1 VSNFLHQMVNEF
13 VYRSEEQSIPLYLI
27 NCILIIAL
35 MISAMR
41 ITLETLYCYNGLCVS
56 VLYVVC
62 FEVLLCL
69 TAFSV
74 YSDYPEYLLYDDHE
88 CLAAIQNMFL

>member
-1 VSNFLHQMVNEF
+1 MVNVF
-13 VYRSEEQSIPLYLI
+13 VYRSEIQSIPEYLI
-27 NCILIIAL
+27 NCILAMAI
-35 MISAMR
+35 MISAMCF
-41 ITLETLYCYNGLCVS
+41 TLEAFYYYNGLYVCT
-56 VLYVVC
+56 LYVVC

-69 TAFSV
+69 AEFSI

>member
-1 VSNFLHQMVNEF
+1 MVNEF
-13 VYRSEEQSIPLYLI
+13 VYRSEEESIPEYLI
-27 NCILIIAL
+27 NCILTMAQI
-35 MISAMR
+35 ISAMY
-41 ITLETLYCYNGLCVS
+41 ITFEAFYCYNGLCVS

-74 YSDYPEYLLYDDHE
+74 YSDYPEYLLFDDHE
-88 CLAAIQNMFL
+88 CPAAIQNMFL